1 MISRAQHLLPLMAS
15 TALDQTFAASGQRIQ
30 QIPVPID
37 LLKRPYEV
45 PLPFLPYLGW
55 EVSVDFWNPN
65 WPDWRKRRIVAN
77 SIHLHRI
84 KGTLPALKLAASLI
98 GGEVVEAVIPPQK
111 AFAIQPRTPEQ
122 KRAYLARFAQLRV
135 YLFQIKGEGEH
146 RASYAGFR
154 CAGRGFARPSTA
166 RQRYGRKA
174 SIVDGASETF
184 CSWAALAGVNATD
197 TAIAVER
204 IVVPAPRRRSEAIVG
219 RMFVGGRSSFAQP
232 LHTESRILT
241 LGVDRTPVLT
251 QSLPLVSSDRSDQL
265 AVVSLKPERVYGRAP
280 AQNRTAFVG
289 RSARRFVAP
298 NSAAL
303 RIYDRFYLFDPARVD
318 QTRRISAG
326 TFVGRTRVAFDPYRA
341 EIRVAFPGS
350 RARKQWSK
358 VRGFVGG
365 FATQPVGRMHE
376 VGQALRAASALRDK
390 VLFTTKCHRPRAI
403 ADGIALDG
411 SYSFGDL
418 IAIA

>member
-1 MISRAQHLLPLMAS
+1 MIAPDEHLLPDNAS
-15 TALDQTFAASGQRIQ
+15 PLEKTFAAAGQRIQ

-37 LLKRPYEV
+37 LLKRPFEV
-45 PLPFLPYLGW
+45 PLAFLPHLAW
-55 EVSVDFWNPN
+55 EMSVDFWKTD
-65 WPDWRKRRIVAN
+65 WPEWRKRRIVAN
-77 SIHLHRI
+77 SVALHRI

-111 AFAIQPRTPEQ
+111 AFALAPRTPEQ

-146 RASYAGFR
+146 RATYAGYR
-154 CAGRGFARPSTA
+154 CVGRGFARPSTA

-174 SIVDGASETF
+174 SIVDGSSETF
-184 CSWAALAGVNATD
+184 CSWSTLAGVNVTD

-219 RMFVGGRSSFAQP
+219 RMFAGGRSSFAQP
-232 LHTESRILT
+232 LKTESRILT

-251 QSLPLVSSDRSDQL
+251 QNLPLVSSDRSNQL

-280 AQNRTAFVG
+280 AQSRTSFVG
-289 RSARRFVAP
+289 KSARRFVAP

-303 RIYDRFYLFDPARVD
+303 RIYDRFYLFDPVRVD

-326 TFVGRTRVAFDPYRA
+326 TFVGRTRVAFDAYRA
-341 EIRVAFPGS
+341 EIRVSFPGT
-350 RARKQWSK
+350 RTRKQWSK
-358 VRGFVGG
+358 VGGFVGG
-365 FATQPVGRMHE
+365 FATQAAGRMHE

-390 VLFTTKCHRPRAI
+390 VLFTTKCHRPRAL
-403 ADGIALDG
+403 ADGIPLDG